1 MPNDIVTPNSDL
13 RPTVD
18 LNKFRFWCQKVL
30 PLVYD
35 DSISYYEVLGK
46 MVTYLNQVIDNV
58 NADTEN
64 VLTLKQAFDELKA
77 YVDEL
82 VDYDIEDLEEKL
94 AQAIHAA
101 ELATEAETLA
111 QGYAQAANTQREYAQ
126 TAAENA
132 SASATNASSSAL
144 NAIEA
149 SQSAQQS
156 KTDAN
161 NSAINAANSALN
173 AINQAESASISA
185 TSAQQAASTATGAA
199 TTATADALK
208 AEGLAVGQQN
218 GVDVDSS
225 SVYYHKNAK
234 YYAEQAGQGAGAY
247 PLADLPDTTITN
259 PTNGQVLAYDSTT
272 QKWVNSDD
280 VEGVTSLDALTDTA
294 ISTPTGGQVL
304 MYNQTA
310 GKWVNSAENEIAV
323 SQTAP
328 SSPDTKMWINE
339 TAQTPVLIPTMADLS
354 DVSGDV
360 TTLETAVSNLT
371 TTVNGKADSTTV
383 NTALASK
390 QDKVTVVTQ
399 SAPTSLTLADN
410 REYYLTNVANLTIT
424 FPSGNFECW
433 ISITTSGS
441 FTAINLPS
449 TATYIGDAPV
459 FAAGEKW
466 EVSIKNGTV
475 IAGKVE

>member
-1 MPNDIVTPNSDL
+1 MANNSLNPDL

-18 LNKFRFWCQKVL
+18 LSKFRFWCQKVL

-64 VLTLKQAFDELKA
+64 VQTLKEAFDELA
-77 YVDEL
+77 EYIDEIGEIDIRELTQLIREGVD
-82 VDYDIEDLEEKL
+82 
-94 AQAIHAA
+94 AA
-101 ELATEAETLA
+101 EEALSS
-111 QGYAQAANTQREYAQ
+111 AQAAHTS
-126 TAAENA
+126 AENA
-132 SASATNASSSAL
+132 SASATNAADAAILASNSAES
-144 NAIEA
+144 AA
-149 SQSAQQS
+149 GSAQNAS
-156 KTDAN
+156 T
-161 NSAINAANSALN
+161 SATNAANSALN
-173 AINQAESASISA
+173 AINQAESASASA
-185 TSAQQAASTATGAA
+185 TAAQSSAATATGASTSA
-199 TTATADALK
+199 SADALK

-218 GVDVDSS
+218 GVDVGSS
-225 SVYYHKNAK
+225 SPYYHKNAK

-247 PLADLPDTTITN
+247 PLADLPDTAITN
-259 PTNGQVLAYDSTT
+259 PSNGQVLQYDSTT

-294 ISTPTGGQVL
+294 ISSPSGGQVL

-310 GKWVNSAENEIAV
+310 GKWVNSVENEIAV

-339 TAQTPVLIPTMADLS
+339 TAQTPVVIPTMSDLNGVES
-354 DVSGDV
+354 DI
-360 TTLETAVSNLT
+360 TTINNTISSMQTAI
-371 TTVNGKADSTTV
+371 NGKADSTTV
-383 NTALASK
+383 STGLASK
-390 QDKVTVVTQ
+390 ADKVTVVSR

-410 REYYLTNVANLTIT
+410 TEYYLTNVANLTLT

-433 ISITTSGS
+433 SAVITAGS
-441 FTAINLPS
+441 FTAINFPS
-449 TATYIGDAPV
+449 GATFIGNAPT
-459 FAAGEKW
+459 FGAGEKW
-466 EVSIKNGTV
+466 EISVKNGTV

>member
-1 MPNDIVTPNSDL
+1 MANNSLHPEL

-18 LNKFRFWCQKVL
+18 LSKFRFWCQKVL

-46 MVTYLNQVIDNV
+46 MVVYLNQVIDNV

-64 VLTLKQAFDELKA
+64 VQTLKEAFDELA
-77 YVDEL
+77 EYIDEIGEIDIRELTQLIREGVD
-82 VDYDIEDLEEKL
+82 
-94 AQAIHAA
+94 AA
-101 ELATEAETLA
+101 EEALSYST
-111 QGYAQAANTQREYAQ
+111 QAHES
-126 TAAENA
+126 AENA
-132 SASATNASSSAL
+132 SASATNAASA
-144 NAIEA
+144 ATIA
-149 SQSAQQS
+149 SNMATSASESAQNAS
-156 KTDAN
+156 T
-161 NSAINAANSALN
+161 SATNAANSALN
-173 AINQAESASISA
+173 AINQAEAAAESAIASQSSA
-185 TSAQQAASTATGAA
+185 ATASAAST
-199 TTATADALK
+199 TASADALK

-218 GVDVDSS
+218 GVDVTSGS
-225 SVYYHKNAK
+225 PYYHKNAK

-247 PLADLPDTTITN
+247 PLADLPDTQITN
-259 PTNGQVLAYDSTT
+259 PEQGQILAYNATT

-294 ISTPTGGQVL
+294 IDTPTGGQVL

-339 TAQTPVLIPTMADLS
+339 TAQTPVLIPTMADLGNVES
-354 DVSGDV
+354 DITTINSTISTMQ
-360 TTLETAVSNLT
+360 TTL
-371 TTVNGKADSTTV
+371 NGKADSTTV
-383 NTALASK
+383 STGLASK
-390 QDKVTVVTQ
+390 ADKTTVVTQ

-433 ISITTSGS
+433 ISVTTAGS
-441 FTAINLPS
+441 FTKIQLPS
-449 TATYIGDAPV
+449 AATYIGDTPV
-459 FAAGEKW
+459 FGAGEKW
-466 EVSIKNGTV
+466 EISVKNGTV

>member
-1 MPNDIVTPNSDL
+1 MPNDVNTPSPEL
-13 RPTVD
+13 RPYLD

-46 MVTYLNQVIDNV
+46 MVVYLNQVIDNV

-64 VLTLKQAFDELKA
+64 VLTLKQAFDELKE
-77 YVDEL
+77 YVDSIA
-82 VDYDIEDLEEKL
+82 DYDIADLEEKL

-101 ELATEAETLA
+101 EMATEAEVIV
-111 QGYAQAANTQREYAQ
+111 QGYANSANTSAQ
-126 TAAENA
+126 NANA
-132 SASATNASSSAL
+132 SAINAADAAIIASNSSASAAESAQNASTSAV
-144 NAIEA
+144 
-149 SQSAQQS
+149 
-156 KTDAN
+156 
-161 NSAINAANSALN
+161 NAANSALN
-173 AINQAESASISA
+173 AINQAESASASA
-185 TSAQQAASTATGAA
+185 NAAQSSAATASAASTN
-199 TTATADALK
+199 ATADALK

-218 GVDVDSS
+218 GVDVDST

-234 YYAEQAGQGAGAY
+234 YYAEQAGSGAGAV
-247 PLADLPDTTITN
+247 PLADLPDTYIQN
-259 PTNGQVLAYDSTT
+259 PSNGQVLQYDSTT

-294 ISTPTGGQVL
+294 IDTPTGGQVL

-310 GKWVNSAENEIAV
+310 GKWVNSEENEIAV

-339 TAQTPVLIPTMADLS
+339 TAQTPVLIPTMADMQVIENDIATINNNIS
-354 DVSGDV
+354 SMQ
-360 TTLETAVSNLT
+360 TAI
-371 TTVNGKADSTTV
+371 NGKADSTTV
-383 NTALASK
+383 SNGLASK
-390 QDKVTVVTQ
+390 ADKVTVVTR

-410 REYYLTNVANLTIT
+410 REYYLTNVANLTLT
-424 FPSGNFECW
+424 FPSENFECW
-433 ISITTSGS
+433 ISVITAGS
-441 FTAINLPS
+441 FTKIQFPS
-449 TATYIGDAPV
+449 GTTYIGDTPE

-466 EVSIKNGTV
+466 EISVKNGTV

>member
-1 MPNDIVTPNSDL
+1 MANSNPITTDL

-46 MVTYLNQVIDNV
+46 MVVYLNQVIDNV

-64 VLTLKQAFDELKA
+64 VLTLKQAFDELKE
-77 YVDEL
+77 YVDSIA
-82 VDYDIEDLEEKL
+82 DYDIEELEEKL

-101 ELATEAETLA
+101 EMATEAEVVV
-111 QGYAQAANTQREYAQ
+111 QGYANSASESKDS
-126 TAAENA
+126 A
-132 SASATNASSSAL
+132 SASAINAASAATIASNMSASAAESAQNASTSAV
-144 NAIEA
+144 
-149 SQSAQQS
+149 
-156 KTDAN
+156 
-161 NSAINAANSALN
+161 NAANSALN
-173 AINQAESASISA
+173 AINQAESASASA
-185 TSAQQAASTATGAA
+185 ATAQQSAATASAASTN
-199 TTATADALK
+199 ATADALK

-234 YYAEQAGQGAGAY
+234 YYAEQAGSGAGAV
-247 PLADLPDTTITN
+247 PLSDLPDTYINN
-259 PTNGQVLAYDSTT
+259 PSDGQVLQYDSTT

-294 ISTPTGGQVL
+294 ISSPSGGQVL

-310 GKWVNSAENEIAV
+310 GKWVNSEENEIAV

-339 TAQTPVLIPTMADLS
+339 TAQTPVVIPTMADLQDIENDIATINNNIS
-354 DVSGDV
+354 SMQ
-360 TTLETAVSNLT
+360 TAI
-371 TTVNGKADSTTV
+371 NGKADSTTV
-383 NTALASK
+383 SNGLASK
-390 QDKVTVVTQ
+390 ADKTAIITR
-399 SAPTSLTLADN
+399 SAPTAITLADN
-410 REYYLTNVANLTIT
+410 TEYYLTNVANLTFT

-433 ISITTSGS
+433 ISVTIASNFTKIQFPSG
-441 FTAINLPS
+441 T
-449 TATYIGDAPV
+449 TYIGDTPD

-466 EVSIKNGTV
+466 EISIKNKTV

>member
-1 MPNDIVTPNSDL
+1 MANNSINPDL

-18 LNKFRFWCQKVL
+18 LSKFRFWCQKVL

-64 VLTLKQAFDELKA
+64 VQTLKEAFDELA
-77 YVDEL
+77 EYIDQIGEIDIRELTQLIREGVD
-82 VDYDIEDLEEKL
+82 
-94 AQAIHAA
+94 AA
-101 ELATEAETLA
+101 EEALQYST
-111 QGYAQAANTQREYAQ
+111 AAHSS
-126 TAAENA
+126 AENA
-132 SASATNASSSAL
+132 SASATNAADAAILASNSAES
-144 NAIEA
+144 AA
-149 SQSAQQS
+149 GSAQNAS
-156 KTDAN
+156 T
-161 NSAINAANSALN
+161 SATNAANSALN
-173 AINQAESASISA
+173 AINQAESASASA
-185 TSAQQAASTATGAA
+185 TAAQGSASTASAASTSAN
-199 TTATADALK
+199 ADALK

-218 GVDVDSS
+218 GVDVGSS
-225 SVYYHKNAK
+225 SPYYHKNAK

-310 GKWVNSAENEIAV
+310 GKWVNSEENEIAV

-339 TAQTPVLIPTMADLS
+339 TAQTPVVIPTMADLN
-354 DVSGDV
+354 DVEDDIAAINNTISSMQ
-360 TTLETAVSNLT
+360 TAI
-371 TTVNGKADSTTV
+371 NGKADSTTV
-383 NTALASK
+383 STGLASK
-390 QDKVTVVTQ
+390 ADKTATITR
-399 SAPTSLTLADN
+399 SAPTAITLADN
-410 REYYLTNVANLTIT
+410 TEYYLTNVANLTFT

-433 ISITTSGS
+433 LSVTTSGS
-441 FTAINLPS
+441 FTAINFP
-449 TATYIGDAPV
+449 TGTTFIGNAPTFV
-459 FAAGEKW
+459 AGEKW
-466 EVSIKNGTV
+466 EISIKNKTV

>member
-1 MPNDIVTPNSDL
+1 MADNKLRPDL

-18 LNKFRFWCQKVL
+18 LGKFRFWCQKVL

-64 VLTLKQAFDELKA
+64 VQTLKEAFDELA
-77 YVDEL
+77 EYIDEIGEIDIRELTQLIREGVDAA
-82 VDYDIEDLEEKL
+82 EEAL
-94 AQAIHAA
+94 QYSTEAHESQQSANQSATNAASSAINAASAA
-101 ELATEAETLA
+101 ELASTMAS
-111 QGYAQAANTQREYAQ
+111 
-126 TAAENA
+126 NA
-132 SASATNASSSAL
+132 STSAT
-144 NAIEA
+144 
-149 SQSAQQS
+149 
-156 KTDAN
+156 
-161 NSAINAANSALN
+161 NAANSALN
-173 AINQAESASISA
+173 AINQAESASTSA
-185 TSAQQAASTATGAA
+185 TAAQQAASTATGAA
-199 TTATADALK
+199 TSATADALK

-234 YYAEQAGQGAGAY
+234 YYAEQAGSGAGAV
-247 PLADLPDTTITN
+247 PLSELPDTYIQN
-259 PTNGQVLAYDSTT
+259 PSNGQVLQYDSTT

-294 ISTPTGGQVL
+294 ISSPTGGQVL

-399 SAPTSLTLADN
+399 SAPTSLALVDN

-441 FTAINLPS
+441 FTRIVLPS
-449 TATYIGDAPV
+449 NATYIGDSPV

-466 EVSIKNGTV
+466 EVSVKNGTV

>member
-1 MPNDIVTPNSDL
+1 MANNSLHPDL
-13 RPTVD
+13 KPTVD

-64 VLTLKQAFDELKA
+64 VQTLKEAFDELA
-77 YVDEL
+77 EYIDEIGEIDIRELTQLIREGVD
-82 VDYDIEDLEEKL
+82 
-94 AQAIHAA
+94 AA
-101 ELATEAETLA
+101 EEALSS
-111 QGYAQAANTQREYAQ
+111 AQAAHTS
-126 TAAENA
+126 AENA
-132 SASATNASSSAL
+132 SASATNAADAAILASNSAES
-144 NAIEA
+144 AA
-149 SQSAQQS
+149 GSAQNAS
-156 KTDAN
+156 T
-161 NSAINAANSALN
+161 SATNAANSALN
-173 AINQAESASISA
+173 AINQAESASASA
-185 TSAQQAASTATGAA
+185 TAAQSSAATATGASTSA
-199 TTATADALK
+199 SADALK

-218 GVDVDSS
+218 GVDVGSTS
-225 SVYYHKNAK
+225 PYYHKNAK

-247 PLADLPDTTITN
+247 PLADLPDTQITD
-259 PTNGQVLAYDSTT
+259 PTQGQVLAYDATS
-272 QKWVNSDD
+272 QKWINSDD

-339 TAQTPVLIPTMADLS
+339 TAQTPVQLATMADL
-354 DVSGDV
+354 GDIDDDI
-360 TTLETAVSNLT
+360 TAINNTITSMQT
-371 TTVNGKADSTTV
+371 AINGKADSTTV
-383 NTALASK
+383 STALASK
-390 QDKVTVVTQ
+390 ADKTATVTQ
-399 SAPTSLTLADN
+399 SAPTAITVADN
-410 REYYLTNVANLTIT
+410 TEYYLTNVANLTFT

-433 ISITTSGS
+433 ISVTTAGS

-449 TATYIGDAPV
+449 GATFIGDAPT
-459 FAAGEKW
+459 FGAGEKW
-466 EVSIKNGTV
+466 EISIKNGTV
-475 IAGKVE
+475 IAGKAE

>member
-1 MPNDIVTPNSDL
+1 MPNSNPITTDL

-46 MVTYLNQVIDNV
+46 MVVYLNQVIDNV

-64 VLTLKQAFDELKA
+64 VLTLKEAFDELKA

-82 VDYDIEDLEEKL
+82 VDYDISDLEEKL

-101 ELATEAETLA
+101 ELATEAEVLA
-111 QGYAQAANTQREYAQ
+111 QGYASDASASKDAAHSS
-126 TAAENA
+126 AENA
-132 SASATNASSSAL
+132 SASATNAASA
-144 NAIEA
+144 AVIA
-149 SQSAQQS
+149 SNSAESAAGSAQNAS
-156 KTDAN
+156 T
-161 NSAINAANSALN
+161 SATNAANSALN
-173 AINQAESASISA
+173 AINQAESASASA
-185 TSAQQAASTATGAA
+185 TAAQGFASTASAASTN
-199 TTATADALK
+199 ATADALK

-218 GVDVDSS
+218 GTDVDSS
-225 SVYYHKNAK
+225 SPYYHKNAK

-339 TAQTPVLIPTMADLS
+339 TAQTHVQLPTMADL
-354 DVSGDV
+354 GDIDDDITAIN
-360 TTLETAVSNLT
+360 TTITSMQTAI
-371 TTVNGKADSTTV
+371 NGKADSTTV
-383 NTALASK
+383 STALSSK
-390 QDKVTVVTQ
+390 ADKTATVTQ
-399 SAPTSLTLADN
+399 SAPTALTLADN
-410 REYYLTNVANLTIT
+410 TEYYLTNVANLTLT

-433 ISITTSGS
+433 ISVITAGS
-441 FTAINLPS
+441 FTAINFPS
-449 TATYIGDAPV
+449 GTTFIGDAPT
-459 FAAGEKW
+459 FGAGEKW
-466 EVSIKNGTV
+466 EISIKNGTV
-475 IAGKVE
+475 IAGKVA

>member
-1 MPNDIVTPNSDL
+1 MANNSL
-13 RPTVD
+13 HPGLKPTVD
-18 LNKFRFWCQKVL
+18 LGKFRFWCQKVL

-46 MVTYLNQVIDNV
+46 MVVYLNQVIDNV

-64 VLTLKQAFDELKA
+64 VQTLKEAFDELAK
-77 YVDEL
+77 Y
-82 VDYDIEDLEEKL
+82 IEDIGEIDIRELTQLIREGVE
-94 AQAIHAA
+94 AA
-101 ELATEAETLA
+101 EEALQYSTEAHES
-111 QGYAQAANTQREYAQ
+111 
-126 TAAENA
+126 AENA
-132 SASATNASSSAL
+132 SASATNAADAAILASNMAT
-144 NAIEA
+144 NA
-149 SQSAQQS
+149 SGSAQNAS
-156 KTDAN
+156 T
-161 NSAINAANSALN
+161 SATNAANSALN
-173 AINQAESASISA
+173 AINHAESASASA
-185 TSAQQAASTATGAA
+185 TAAQQSASTASGASSSA
-199 TTATADALK
+199 SADALK

-234 YYAEQAGQGAGAY
+234 YYAEQAGSGAGAV
-247 PLADLPDTTITN
+247 PLSDLPDTYIQN
-259 PTNGQVLAYDSTT
+259 PSDGQVLQYDSTT

-339 TAQTPVLIPTMADLS
+339 TAQTPVQLATMADL
-354 DVSGDV
+354 GDIDDDI
-360 TTLETAVSNLT
+360 TAINST
-371 TTVNGKADSTTV
+371 ITSMQTAISGKADSTTV
-383 NTALASK
+383 STGLASK
-390 QDKVTVVTQ
+390 ADKVTVVSR

-410 REYYLTNVANLTIT
+410 TEYYLTNVANLTFT

-433 ISITTSGS
+433 ISVITAGS
-441 FTAINLPS
+441 FTAINFPS
-449 TATYIGDAPV
+449 GATFIGDAPT
-459 FAAGEKW
+459 FGAGEKW
-466 EVSIKNGTV
+466 EISVKNGTV